1 MKKRTWF
8 KRSSL
13 IISTVVS
20 FAAPTGKTGLP
31 IEGKNPKACKKS
43 KSPLS
48 SVAEDADADSRPPF
62 GDEPPGSEKRRAGKH
77 TVNPSPTVV
86 DECCTVAEDA
96 APKETGPLRAR
107 PPMEKRRLQV
117 AHYPWKKDVN
127 TTVFWVGEEAT
138 EENPMPNQ
146 SSSWDEKWAVHYGG
160 FDDPA
165 PSARNGFVPAEF
177 TPKQNPFYIALPYND
192 LARQGHKDEAQEIIP
207 WFQKAFTSKW
217 KSVCKGR
224 WIAIR
229 KGDRVCYA
237 QWEDAGPFTTDDS
250 DYVFGDA
257 RPKAN
262 ANDAAGLDVSPAVRD
277 YLGLDGS
284 DVTDWKFVE
293 FEDVP
298 LGPWAEHGENNDFV
312 MNRKRVDGKSV
323 AQTHEREASRKRT
336 ARVAGGAS

>member
-1 MKKRTWF
+1 
-8 KRSSL
+8 
-13 IISTVVS
+13 
-20 FAAPTGKTGLP
+20 
-31 IEGKNPKACKKS
+31 
-43 KSPLS
+43 
-48 SVAEDADADSRPPF
+48 
-62 GDEPPGSEKRRAGKH
+62 
-77 TVNPSPTVV
+77 
-86 DECCTVAEDA
+86 
-96 APKETGPLRAR
+96 
-107 PPMEKRRLQV
+107 MEKRRPQV
-117 AHYPWKKDVN
+117 AQYAWRSDIS
-127 TTVFWVGEEAT
+127 TTVFWVGEEPT

-160 FDDPA
+160 YDNPA
-165 PSARNGFVPAEF
+165 PSARKGFLPAEF

-192 LARQGHKDEAQEIIP
+192 LAHNGHKAEAEEIIP
-207 WFQKAFTSKW
+207 WFKKEFTSKW

-229 KGDRVCYA
+229 KGDRICYA

-262 ANDAAGLDVSPAVRD
+262 TNDAAGLDVSPAVRD

-312 MNRKRVDGKSV
+312 MNGKTAAKKGV
-323 AQTHEREASRKRT
+323 AATHASSSGRRSNGT
-336 ARVAGGAS
+336 SG